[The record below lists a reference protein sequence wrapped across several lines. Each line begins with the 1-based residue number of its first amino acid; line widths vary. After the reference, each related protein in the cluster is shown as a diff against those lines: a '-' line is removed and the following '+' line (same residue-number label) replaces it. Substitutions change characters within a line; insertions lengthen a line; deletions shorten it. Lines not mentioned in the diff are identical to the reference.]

1 MHKPSKTLAIVL
13 IASLSIIT
21 TLPSFA
27 TAQDIPEKLTT
38 QENPDKDLFFG
49 LFDKDMKKGKRAKAV
64 ESVPFRIVGAPFKAL
79 YGLWVTGK
87 RTGNTITHGTDDQ
100 KDSGSAIAGRVILSP
115 FIYSGHL
122 VKGIGKYVKENPIQ
136 AVLDAAALSGIGYRI
151 AEATEGKN
159 TNRSGGGDDGGDGGG
174 GDGGPHCGSPPC
186 GCFAKDTKVKM
197 AVGNF
202 KQIAEIKVGEEVQ
215 SFDFKKNRVVNSKVI
230 GMFAA
235 KTDSFLFLNELKVTE
250 KHPFAVGVDKWEEA
264 GKLKVGDQVL
274 GNGNITI
281 KNIKRVSKP
290 VQVFNMTVNGT
301 HNYYVHDGENK
312 FLVHNKGQGLGCFIK
327 ESEVLM
333 ADKSKKKIEDI
344 KVGDEV
350 LGFNLETKKWNK
362 YHVTELQGGKDKKG
376 YFLINKKLKVSPV
389 HRIYVNGKRKTSS
402 EIKLNDIIINGH
414 KETKVTSIQFIDKKA
429 DRHNIVLGKNK
440 NILYFVNDVLVYN
453 GWE

>member
-1 MHKPSKTLAIVL
+1 
-13 IASLSIIT
+13 
-21 TLPSFA
+21 
-27 TAQDIPEKLTT
+27 
-38 QENPDKDLFFG
+38 
-49 LFDKDMKKGKRAKAV
+49 
-64 ESVPFRIVGAPFKAL
+64 
-79 YGLWVTGK
+79 
-87 RTGNTITHGTDDQ
+87 
-100 KDSGSAIAGRVILSP
+100 
-115 FIYSGHL
+115 
-122 VKGIGKYVKENPIQ
+122 
-136 AVLDAAALSGIGYRI
+136 
-151 AEATEGKN
+151 
-159 TNRSGGGDDGGDGGG
+159 
-174 GDGGPHCGSPPC
+174 
-186 GCFAKDTKVKM
+186 
-197 AVGNF
+197 
-202 KQIAEIKVGEEVQ
+202 
-215 SFDFKKNRVVNSKVI
+215 
-230 GMFAA
+230 
-235 KTDSFLFLNELKVTE
+235 
-250 KHPFAVGVDKWEEA
+250 
-264 GKLKVGDQVL
+264 
-274 GNGNITI
+274 
-281 KNIKRVSKP
+281 
-290 VQVFNMTVNGT
+290 MTVNGT